1 MASSETWLQSS
12 STNGTSPRIV
22 SSIIP
27 SIVSFTYGG
36 YPISKRYN
44 ITPSEYTSAFAEY
57 SHRYASHK
65 LRNST

>member
-1 MASSETWLQSS
+1 ML
-12 STNGTSPRIV
+12 
-22 SSIIP
+22 

-57 SHRYASHK
+57 SHRYPSNPFP
-65 LRNST
+65 NST